1 MSYKSRPLVKE
12 FLCSGIHK
20 STNFS
25 NELGVSFPRNSIEEK
40 ILSLLSSE
48 TLKALNWEIKGMLV
62 SGAPAITQYVIW
74 INLGNG

>member
-1 MSYKSRPLVKE
+1 M
-12 FLCSGIHK
+12 HK

-48 TLKALNWEIKGMLV
+48 TLKALNWEIKELVV
-62 SGAPAITQYVIW
+62 SGALAITQNVIR
-74 INLGNG
+74 IHQGNS